1 MAQHDNGLIL
11 ANQDFPATRA
21 DINDIFR
28 DLGTNSSGTSFP
40 SPHYD
45 SMFYADT
52 NNHVLYQRDGA
63 NANWSLVRGLDANK
77 VRIVT
82 ANTTLT
88 VRDMGKVILCNA
100 LSNITITLPTPSAL
114 LNGFIVTIKKINDTN
129 TVTIGSNIDGA
140 TTIEIEEEHESVDII
155 CDGSAYRR
163 KTAFN
168 VFSSEADYDTGWIGI
183 EDNTTIHSMTDV
195 GFGTTI
201 GYYLIMGRYTASDGN
216 IYIANIAYLSNT
228 GNTGEGITY
237 SMNIQ
242 NTNDLRIRV
251 GKVATNFIRAFTPTA
266 SNATQN
272 DRQNSG
278 DIRFLVWRG

>member
-1 MAQHDNGLIL
+1 MSQHDYNL
-11 ANQDFPATRA
+11 ADQGFPSART
-21 DINDIFR
+21 
-28 DLGTNSSGTSFP
+28 DLNNLFGAIRSNNSGSSFP
-40 SPHYD
+40 SNHGD
-45 SMFYADT
+45 SQWFADT
-52 NNHVLYQRDGA
+52 NNHVLYQRDGG
-63 NANWSLVRGLDANK
+63 NSNWSLVRSLDANK

-88 VRDMGKVILCNA
+88 LRDMGKVILCNA
-100 LSNITITLPTPSAL
+100 IANITITLPTPTAL
-114 LNGFIVTIKKINDTN
+114 LQGYTVTIKKINDTN

-140 TTIEIEEEHESVDII
+140 TTIAIEEEHESVDII

-163 KTAFN
+163 RTAFN

-183 EDNTTIHSMTDV
+183 EDNTTIHPMTDV

-201 GYYLIMGRYTASDGN
+201 GYYLVMGRYTASDGN
-216 IYIANIAYLSNT
+216 IYIANIAYLDNA

-237 SMNIQ
+237 SLNIQ

-251 GKVATNFIRAFTPTA
+251 GKVASNFIRAFTPTA